1 MGLATKLSDDVH
13 DLSAPTMADRR
24 SVPPALLHSPA
35 PTDQE
40 LLEILTLASRV
51 PDHGNLVPWRFILV
65 REGQAQVLLERFLHA
80 HANEQ
85 NDASSRSAMAA
96 RLRAWMIGP
105 PATVFLVWRPLDA
118 APFPELDQLLCVG
131 AVATTFLHAV
141 HMSGFGSIWLTGW
154 PCVSER
160 VRQIM
165 CLDPHERLIGLFPLG
180 TPARRPAERTRPNTR
195 DLLSEWC
202 I

>member
-1 MGLATKLSDDVH
+1 MGLATKLNDGVH
-13 DLSAPTMADRR
+13 ELVAPTMANRR

-65 REGQAQVLLERFLHA
+65 RDDQSHALLEKFLHA
-80 HANEQ
+80 HASEHKDEPSQ
-85 NDASSRSAMAA
+85 SAMAA

-105 PATVFLVWRPLDA
+105 PATVFLVWHPTDE
-118 APFPELDQLLCVG
+118 APFPELDQLFCVG

-141 HMSGFGSIWLTGW
+141 HMKGFGSIWLTGW
-154 PCVSER
+154 PCTSER
-160 VRQIM
+160 VKQIM
-165 CLDPHERLIGLFPLG
+165 GLDPHERLIGLFPLG
-180 TPARRPAERTRPNTR
+180 TPERRPAERARPNTS
-195 DLLSEWC
+195 DLLSEWRS
-202 I
+202 